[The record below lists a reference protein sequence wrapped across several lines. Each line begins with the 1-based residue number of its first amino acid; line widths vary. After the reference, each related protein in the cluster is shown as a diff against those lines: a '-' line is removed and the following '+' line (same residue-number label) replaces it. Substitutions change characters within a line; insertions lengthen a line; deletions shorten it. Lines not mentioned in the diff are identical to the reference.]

1 MTTDVLRLPGN
12 YRIEAKS
19 SSSTSVTIDSPNT
32 NITGNLNVIG
42 TVTNIIT
49 TNTNISDNIITL
61 NSGETNQYVTKDVSG
76 LLIARGNNDSLNN
89 AATFLYNDN
98 TSSGG
103 VWIVGAETNRG
114 IFEFAVENKTSAVR
128 INAIRIGSNVNKLNF
143 IGENSTATLSVSGT
157 YNYED
162 NVQDDD
168 DIPNLKY
175 IRDYLNVNQVEFA
188 KKLRLGPAA
197 IELNSNAVLINDTYY
212 NTVDRM
218 LFSLVTSTNIVFKLE
233 GTQATFP
240 GLILNDNAISATT
253 PGDNIV
259 LDVVGNGA
267 VIVNNSLGLLNIGTP
282 VADTGITKIY
292 TSSTVGGGG
301 TGINYINM
309 DDSDELVSRR
319 RAIVYGIIF

>member
-1 MTTDVLRLPGN
+1 MTTDVLRLPGD

-19 SSSTSVTIDSPNT
+19 SSSTSFTIDSPNI

-42 TVTNIIT
+42 TVTNIVT

-103 VWIVGAETNRG
+103 VWVVGAETNRG
-114 IFEFAVENKTSAVR
+114 IFEFAVENKTSAIKV
-128 INAIRIGSNVNKLNF
+128 NAIRIGSNVNKLNF

-175 IRDYLNVNQVEFA
+175 VRDYLNVNQ
-188 KKLRLGPAA
+188 
-197 IELNSNAVLINDTYY
+197 D
-212 NTVDRM
+212 
-218 LFSLVTSTNIVFKLE
+218 
-233 GTQATFP
+233 
-240 GLILNDNAISATT
+240 
-253 PGDNIV
+253 
-259 LDVVGNGA
+259 
-267 VIVNNSLGLLNIGTP
+267 LNI
-282 VADTGITKIY
+282 TGNLFVNGYIY
-292 TSSTVGGGG
+292 STVQ
-301 TGINYINM
+301 TCFIDNLNNTYFQYNEINTLTISSFYNNLYNIK
-309 DDSDELVSRR
+309 
-319 RAIVYGIIF
+319 